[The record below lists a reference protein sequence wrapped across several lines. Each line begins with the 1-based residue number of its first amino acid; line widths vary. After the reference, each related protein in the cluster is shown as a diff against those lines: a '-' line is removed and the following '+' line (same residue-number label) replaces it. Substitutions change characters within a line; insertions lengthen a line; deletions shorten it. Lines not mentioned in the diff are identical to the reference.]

1 MHVWPRWTLM
11 LNALL
16 VVAALLIMAQIAWEI
31 GTQDTVVEW
40 TPDIEK
46 PAMQVLGPTGRLSAN
61 QMVDQPYIRYGISEE
76 VQSQIVLTLIRPER

>member
-1 MHVWPRWTLM
+1 MMSYAP
-11 LNALL
+11 L
-16 VVAALLIMAQIAWEI
+16 VIAALLTVARITWGVE
-31 GTQDTVVEW
+31 TQDIVVEW

-76 VQSQIVLTLIRPER
+76 TQSQVVLTLTRQER